1 MDEVLNNLAVL
12 QRIFEGSAD
21 VDFPSGSEWANSS
34 CLVGLRVRS
43 EDSNNLVGCIL
54 SQNLV
59 NLLVSMLMK
68 ARMIKQSIYT
78 AVDVNVRGNL
88 SKVLF
93 LWFIL
98 LSSSNVDESCEQ

>member
-1 MDEVLNNLAVL
+1 
-12 QRIFEGSAD
+12 
-21 VDFPSGSEWANSS
+21 
-34 CLVGLRVRS
+34 
-43 EDSNNLVGCIL
+43 
-54 SQNLV
+54 
-59 NLLVSMLMK
+59 LVSMLMK

>member
-43 EDSNNLVGCIL
+43 EDSNNLVGCI
-54 SQNLV
+54 
-59 NLLVSMLMK
+59 VS
-68 ARMIKQSIYT
+68 RF
-78 AVDVNVRGNL
+78 L
-88 SKVLF
+88 SKPKHQVGLHIYVCS
-93 LWFIL
+93 WCVSCL
-98 LSSSNVDESCEQ
+98 LSIVISRVLRRERSTLAVKELTRPAAAEF